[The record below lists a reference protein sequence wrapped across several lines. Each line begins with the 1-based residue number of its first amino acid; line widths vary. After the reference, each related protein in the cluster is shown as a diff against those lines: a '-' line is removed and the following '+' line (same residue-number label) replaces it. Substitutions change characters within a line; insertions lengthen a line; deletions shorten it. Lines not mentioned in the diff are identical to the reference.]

1 MSRQFHAW
9 KMIHKPWLTS
19 SRRMSRPVPC
29 LSCSWRPHPAKTFP
43 HQRRCTGF
51 SYGAEQ
57 KFTAFCGLAS
67 RIEMNIPYRR
77 VGHLVENVVMERG
90 EAEYFASRLDC
101 SMIVVDAQHLGIISR
116 PRLWWMRIDWSKMRT
131 SPLAGMR
138 MKWTKTQKFHRLHQ
152 DGPL

>member
-1 MSRQFHAW
+1 M
-9 KMIHKPWLTS
+9 
-19 SRRMSRPVPC
+19 
-29 LSCSWRPHPAKTFP
+29 
-43 HQRRCTGF
+43 
-51 SYGAEQ
+51 
-57 KFTAFCGLAS
+57 
-67 RIEMNIPYRR
+67 
-77 VGHLVENVVMERG
+77 ENVVMERG
-90 EAEYFASRLDC
+90 EPEYFAFRLDC